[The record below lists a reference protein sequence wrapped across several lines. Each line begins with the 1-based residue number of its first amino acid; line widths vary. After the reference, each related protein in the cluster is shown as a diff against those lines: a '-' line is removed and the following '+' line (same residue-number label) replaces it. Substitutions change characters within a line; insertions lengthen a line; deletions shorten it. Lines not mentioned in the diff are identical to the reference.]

1 MSGFSA
7 PQAKTFGKDQ
17 IWQDVKADRAGSSTV
32 FQNTTGQTIAIF
44 TQCNGGSFQVSAD
57 NLNWLVLSYPRNF
70 GESAIVPPG
79 SYYRYTGATI
89 PFWVEMRVP
98 A

>member
-7 PQAKTFGKDQ
+7 PQAKTFGNDQ
-17 IWQDVKADRAGSSTV
+17 IWQDVTADRIGWETV
-32 FQNTTGQTIAIF
+32 YHNNTKQSIAVLS
-44 TQCNGGSFQVSAD
+44 QLNGGQFQVSAD
-57 NLNWLVLSYPRNF
+57 NITWVTLSNPRNF

-79 SYYRYTGATI
+79 SYYRFSGGGVGLWA
-89 PFWVEMRVP
+89 EMRVP